1 MDPQGK
7 SVGPSVEPSVGPTIG
22 AVADLSW
29 IDAKLRGV
37 QRICG
42 ALVVLNL
49 VLLGLCWVAAFES
62 RGRPLLQ
69 LPEGVPVMLALVAAA
84 LILLSSRLRSSL
96 LRRALPRSELLRP
109 TLEGLVPAYR
119 AATLI
124 SFGLLSVAAL
134 FGPVVALA
142 SGRADY
148 GMIVCVASSFA
159 MLTRWPRSV
168 EVDRLLR
175 GRARP

>member
-1 MDPQGK
+1 MDPQK
-7 SVGPSVEPSVGPTIG
+7 KSVEPSVGPTVG
-22 AVADLSW
+22 AVSDLSF
-29 IDAKLRGV
+29 IDGRLRGV

-49 VLLGLCWVAAFES
+49 VLLGLCWVVAFAPRE
-62 RGRPLLQ
+62 RLVG
-69 LPEGVPVMLALVAAA
+69 LPDSVPVMLALVAAA

-109 TLEGLVPAYR
+109 TLEGLVAAYR
-119 AATLI
+119 AATLV
-124 SFGLLSVAAL
+124 SFGLLAVAAL
-134 FGPVVALA
+134 FGPVVASA

>member
-1 MDPQGK
+1 MDSPTDSPLNSLGK
-7 SVGPSVEPSVGPTIG
+7 GLG
-22 AVADLSW
+22 AVADLSFV
-29 IDAKLRGV
+29 DARLRVV
-37 QRICG
+37 QRICA
-42 ALVVLNL
+42 ALVVWNL
-49 VLLGLCWVAAFES
+49 VLLALCWVAAFES
-62 RGRPLLQ
+62 RGRSPVN
-69 LPEGVPVMLALVAAA
+69 LPENLPVMLALVAAA
-84 LILLSSRLRSSL
+84 LLLLSSRLRSSL
-96 LRRALPRSELLRP
+96 LRRALPRSALLHP

-119 AATLI
+119 AATLV
-124 SFGLLSVAAL
+124 SFALLSVAAL

-148 GMIVCVASSFA
+148 GMIVCIASSFA